1 MSGLV
6 AGALRLATWL
16 SVLALAGVS
25 VAAIP
30 NAKKIAEAVAEM
42 NRTTGRDA
50 PVLLDVSLTVGE
62 GEPAAT
68 GVLAAHPTGL
78 ARLEL
83 RSHRGFVERH
93 LLQGNAYSASRDGQL
108 LDEPR
113 FFLPPVFLLQ
123 ASSGPALSA
132 ALASFGVDPLRAV
145 FGRIGDHDCYVLGGR
160 LPPTGDGT
168 EPPLPSLWVDL
179 ESHEIVRM
187 DVPGVRFQ
195 FGPSQAFNG
204 IRAPR
209 WISIEA
215 PGRPPARLNVLRATP
230 ANAPAAAFSADWLT
244 ATGLEKT
251 RDATDPGLMQPD
263 RNTE

>member
-1 MSGLV
+1 MSGVIARVVLF
-6 AGALRLATWL
+6 AGFAT
-16 SVLALAGVS
+16 LALAGAAG
-25 VAAIP
+25 AAIP
-30 NAKKIAEAVAEM
+30 TAKKIAEAVAEA
-42 NRTTGRDA
+42 NRATGRDA
-50 PVLLDVSLTVGE
+50 PVLLDVTLTIGE

-93 LLQGNAYSASRDGQL
+93 LLQGNAHSASRDGVL
-108 LDEPR
+108 LEEPR

-123 ASSGPALSA
+123 ASSGPTLSA
-132 ALASFGVDPLRAV
+132 ALASFGVDPLRAEL
-145 FGRIGDHDCYVLGGR
+145 GRVGDHDCYVLGGR
-160 LPPTGDGT
+160 LPPTGDGV
-168 EPPLPSLWVDL
+168 EPPLPSLWIDL
-179 ESHEIVRM
+179 DSHEVVRM

-195 FGPSQAFNG
+195 FGPSQAFYG

-244 ATGLEKT
+244 ASGLEKS
-251 RDATDPGLMQPD
+251 RDPANPELMQPD